1 MPAFDIYAFSD
12 PALNVQVAKKLNAD
26 IAQKAASIKSS
37 DSVRAPSV
45 TSSTTTKKSQHGPLF
60 FKTSTQSLTTMHI

>member
-26 IAQKAASIKSS
+26 ITQKAASIKSS
-37 DSVRAPSV
+37 DSLRAPSV
-45 TSSTTTKKSQHGPLF
+45 ATTTKKSQNGPLF
-60 FKTSTQSLTTMHI
+60 FKTSTQSLTSMHI